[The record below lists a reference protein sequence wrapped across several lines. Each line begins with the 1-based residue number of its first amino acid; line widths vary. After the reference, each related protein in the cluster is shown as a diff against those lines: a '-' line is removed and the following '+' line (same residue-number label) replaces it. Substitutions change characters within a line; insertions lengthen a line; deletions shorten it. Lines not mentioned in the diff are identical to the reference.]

1 MMSTVITTICFLAGV
16 AIACLSA
23 VLVAEKRQSVL
34 WYVLP
39 TVYVFVMMSVD
50 AKINNRTFDLF
61 AAVFFSAATTLIGWG
76 CAKVR
81 M

>member
-1 MMSTVITTICFLAGV
+1 MSTVITTICFLLGV

-23 VLVAEKRQSVL
+23 VLVTEKRQSVL

-39 TVYVFVMMSVD
+39 TVYVFVTMTVE
-50 AKINNRTFDLF
+50 AKINNRTFDFF
-61 AAVFFSAATTLIGWG
+61 AAVFFSAAITLIGWG
-76 CAKVR
+76 SAKVG